1 MNALKHGLRARS
13 FGLLPEESKA
23 EWAEHMGDLRSSY
36 RPRDGAEEKL
46 VTALAAAMWLEIRA
60 DRTLV
65 ETMAEIPPVARGR
78 SHGTDLQDPRH
89 AAALGT
95 ALRYQTAAGMAT
107 QRALRALLTHRK
119 AVKDGLVP
127 AAADGRRG
135 RNAGA
140 CAAARARQ
148 SELHERI
155 PRPARTRA
163 ACARARRTRAWLR
176 RRPCRRRRGR

>member
-1 MNALKHGLRARS
+1 M
-13 FGLLPEESKA
+13 
-23 EWAEHMGDLRSSY
+23 
-36 RPRDGAEEKL
+36 
-46 VTALAAAMWLEIRA
+46 TALAAAMWLEIRA

-78 SHGTDLQDPRH
+78 SHGSELQDPRH

-107 QRALRALLTHRK
+107 QRALRALFTHRK

-127 AAADGRRG
+127 AAADGEGTECRRL
-135 RNAGA
+135 RR
-140 CAAARARQ
+140 CP
-148 SELHERI
+148 SPPIRI
-155 PRPARTRA
+155 ARTNSQPCPNPSRL
-163 ACARARRTRAWLR
+163 RPSTPTRTWLR